1 MELYILN
8 VVRALALVILFF
20 SAADAG

>member
-8 VVRALALVILFF
+8 IFIFAV
-20 SAADAG
+20 